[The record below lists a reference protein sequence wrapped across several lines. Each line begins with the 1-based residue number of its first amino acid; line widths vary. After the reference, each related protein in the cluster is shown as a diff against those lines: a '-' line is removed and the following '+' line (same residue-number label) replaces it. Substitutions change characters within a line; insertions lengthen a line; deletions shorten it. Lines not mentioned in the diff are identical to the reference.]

1 MRSPLRVVRPNL
13 GRKNAAAARA
23 LLHCSLVEMVSL
35 AAGAFVAVAAA
46 VVVAHDT
53 VAIPTTRRDRK
64 ERAEGPGKSA
74 ELGAY

>member
-35 AAGAFVAVAAA
+35 AAGAFV

>member
-1 MRSPLRVVRPNL
+1 
-13 GRKNAAAARA
+13 
-23 LLHCSLVEMVSL
+23 MVPL
-35 AAGAFVAVAAA
+35 AAGAFAVVAVV